1 MAEMDATNNIT
12 AYYVYGPGGILS
24 RITPA
29 GNVYYYHHDNLGST
43 VAITDSAGNII
54 NKYAYDSFGKVLNQ
68 VETIS
73 NPFKYV
79 GALGVMDDGNGLLY
93 MRARYY
99 DPEVGRFI
107 SKDPI
112 GFAGGDLNL
121 YNYVGANPVNWV
133 DPLGLILHYANT
145 NSETAMKPHIKRIM
159 TTAKGRKLLKMLHND
174 P

>member
-1 MAEMDATNNIT
+1 
-12 AYYVYGPGGILS
+12 
-24 RITPA
+24 
-29 GNVYYYHHDNLGST
+29 
-43 VAITDSAGNII
+43 
-54 NKYAYDSFGKVLNQ
+54 LNQ